1 MTLVFLCPLCQ
12 LTVTVADSAAPAADR
27 VGWALTKDVEVLLSF
42 SGMYACKMLYGKKS
56 LKGEAS
62 HIELFDAYG
71 ITPRKYEFPDGLD
84 GVATLPFHEVTHDKK
99 KYLFCAA
106 ANDTTNGIAVG
117 LLYEI
122 ASGALVEKDLT
133 TLTRGVASKD
143 GKHVKAAAASLEVR
157 SWGVCAWFAVR
168 ACSIFFFPFTPTL
181 TALVLVETWC
191 LEQESGGSRAARNA
205 AKAQKQLAEKA
216 AADVAAAAA
225 DAAAA
230 AAAEKRQHQQ
240 TVAAAERKAAK
251 ELKDAEKA
259 EKKKHGKRAAGKG
272 KKRAASASSASEDDD
287 DDDESNNDDEQPKD
301 RRGRKR
307 DKVDLPDGTWSFNKV
322 GTCDVKCGRRLSS
335 SVVVGRRRRRPAPRR
350 NPKPGVLP
358 RINI

>member
-1 MTLVFLCPLCQ
+1 M
-12 LTVTVADSAAPAADR
+12 TVADSAAPAADR
-27 VGWALTKDVEVLLSF
+27 VGWTLTKEVEVQLAF
-42 SGMYACKMLYGKKS
+42 SGMYAGKMLYGKKS

-168 ACSIFFFPFTPTL
+168 ACSVFFFPLHTDTHRPRSRRDVVPRAGVGRL
-181 TALVLVETWC
+181 A
-191 LEQESGGSRAARNA
+191 SGAQRGKGAEAARR
-205 AKAQKQLAEKA
+205 E
-216 AADVAAAAA
+216 
-225 DAAAA
+225 
-230 AAAEKRQHQQ
+230 
-240 TVAAAERKAAK
+240 
-251 ELKDAEKA
+251 
-259 EKKKHGKRAAGKG
+259 GGG
-272 KKRAASASSASEDDD
+272 
-287 DDDESNNDDEQPKD
+287 
-301 RRGRKR
+301 G
-307 DKVDLPDGTWSFNKV
+307 
-322 GTCDVKCGRRLSS
+322 CCCCCC
-335 SVVVGRRRRRPAPRR
+335 
-350 NPKPGVLP
+350 
-358 RINI
+358 

>member
-1 MTLVFLCPLCQ
+1 M
-12 LTVTVADSAAPAADR
+12 TVADSAAPAAADR
-27 VGWALTKDVEVLLSF
+27 VGWALTKEVEVQLAF
-42 SGMYACKMLYGKKS
+42 SGMYAGKMLYGKKS

-71 ITPRKYEFPDGLD
+71 TTPRKYEFPDGLG

-99 KYLFCAA
+99 KYVFCAA
-106 ANDTTNGIAVG
+106 ANDTTNGIAVA
-117 LLYEI
+117 LLFEI

-133 TLTRGVASKD
+133 SLMKGAASKD
-143 GKHVKAAAASLEVR
+143 AKHVKTAAASLEVR

-168 ACSIFFFPFTPTL
+168 AFFLFSFFPFTPTL

-216 AADVAAAAA
+216 AADAAAAAA
-225 DAAAA
+225 DASAA
-230 AAAEKRQHQQ
+230 AAAEKRQRQQ
-240 TVAAAERKAAK
+240 TLAAAERKAAQ
-251 ELKDAEKA
+251 ELREAEKA
-259 EKKKHGKRAAGKG
+259 EKKKHGKRAAGKKG

-307 DKVDLPDGTWSFNKV
+307 DPP
-322 GTCDVKCGRRLSS
+322 C
-335 SVVVGRRRRRPAPRR
+335 
-350 NPKPGVLP
+350 
-358 RINI
+358 

>member
-1 MTLVFLCPLCQ
+1 M
-12 LTVTVADSAAPAADR
+12 TVADSAAPAADR
-27 VGWALTKDVEVLLSF
+27 VGWTLTKEVEVQLAF
-42 SGMYACKMLYGKKS
+42 SGMYAGKMLYGKKS
-56 LKGEAS
+56 LTGEAS

-99 KYLFCAA
+99 KYVFCAA

-133 TLTRGVASKD
+133 TLTRGGASKD

-168 ACSIFFFPFTPTL
+168 ACSVFFFPFTPTL

-191 LEQESGGSRAARNA
+191 LEQESGGSRAARNV
-205 AKAQKQLAEKA
+205 AKPQKQLAEKK
-216 AADVAAAAA
+216 AADAAAAAA

-230 AAAEKRQHQQ
+230 AA
-240 TVAAAERKAAK
+240 V
-251 ELKDAEKA
+251 L
-259 EKKKHGKRAAGKG
+259 G
-272 KKRAASASSASEDDD
+272 
-287 DDDESNNDDEQPKD
+287 
-301 RRGRKR
+301 RG
-307 DKVDLPDGTWSFNKV
+307 GGAN
-322 GTCDVKCGRRLSS
+322 
-335 SVVVGRRRRRPAPRR
+335 
-350 NPKPGVLP
+350 
-358 RINI
+358 